1 MKTNTRIFTETV
13 QKEYGKDAKA
23 VLKHYIA
30 KGLSNREISEKLNF
44 DCSTISRYCRIY
56 GLSVKKIETPIS
68 VVEMD
73 SFNAKIINRD
83 NVLSRRWRCHD
94 I

>member
-1 MKTNTRIFTETV
+1 MSSEAPL

-23 VLKHYIA
+23 VLQHYIA
-30 KGLSNREISEKLNF
+30 KGFNNREISEKLNF

-56 GLSVKKIETPIS
+56 GLSVKKSETPVS
-68 VVEMD
+68 VIESE

-83 NVLSRRWRCHD
+83 NILSRRWSHSD
-94 I
+94 F